1 MIMSPSTSPT
11 AITIAVIVV
20 AMPVV
25 ASVPSVDFSVVPVDL
40 SISELVVVGA
50 DVVASV
56 PSVDFSVVPFVSVIS
71 EPVVVSPS
79 VFEVGADV
87 VYCESVTISII
98 ELINQELIMHDM
110 HTVLLMSIQ

>member
-11 AITIAVIVV
+11 ATTIAVMIPISEFVV

-25 ASVPSVDFSVVPVDL
+25 ASVPSVDFSVVPIDL

-56 PSVDFSVVPFVSVIS
+56 PSVDFSVVPLVSS
-71 EPVVVSPS
+71 
-79 VFEVGADV
+79 
-87 VYCESVTISII
+87 T
-98 ELINQELIMHDM
+98 
-110 HTVLLMSIQ
+110 

>member
-11 AITIAVIVV
+11 AITIAVMIPVGVDAVSELVV

-25 ASVPSVDFSVVPVDL
+25 ASVSSVDFSIVPVDL

-56 PSVDFSVVPFVSVIS
+56 PSVDFSIVPLVSS
-71 EPVVVSPS
+71 
-79 VFEVGADV
+79 
-87 VYCESVTISII
+87 T
-98 ELINQELIMHDM
+98 
-110 HTVLLMSIQ
+110 

>member
-1 MIMSPSTSPT
+1 M
-11 AITIAVIVV
+11 
-20 AMPVV
+20 
-25 ASVPSVDFSVVPVDL
+25 
-40 SISELVVVGA
+40 VVGA

-56 PSVDFSVVPFVSVIS
+56 PSVDFSVVPFVSLTSEPVVVSPSVDVVSELVVAMPVVACVPSVDFRVVPLTS

-87 VYCESVTISII
+87 VYCESVTIIII

-110 HTVLLMSIQ
+110 YTVLLMSTQ

>member
-1 MIMSPSTSPT
+1 MVVGVDLVASVDFSVVPFVSLTSEPVVVSPSVD
-11 AITIAVIVV
+11 AVSELVV

-25 ASVPSVDFSVVPVDL
+25 ASVPSVDFSVVP
-40 SISELVVVGA
+40 
-50 DVVASV
+50 
-56 PSVDFSVVPFVSVIS
+56 FVSVTS